1 MVTLYLSSLQGLSKR
16 ISIHQYVSFF
26 ISKMN
31 YFTHQLFNSEELEI
45 LRKNLDKEELFW
57 EDGKQTAGKYAA
69 RVKNNLQLK
78 RDSDASIKF
87 SSLITKKILSNE
99 LIKSF
104 ALPKKIHG
112 TIFSKSKSGMK
123 YGRHIDNAYMSSGR
137 ADLSFTIF
145 LSCKDNYQGGELSIE
160 GFNSEEKFKLNAGEI
175 IIYPSTYLHSVEE
188 VFGGERLVFIGW
200 IESYVKSIE
209 EREYLFDLDAAAR
222 SLLAKYGRSE
232 EVDLIFKSYSN
243 LLRRLGS

>member
-1 MVTLYLSSLQGLSKR
+1 
-16 ISIHQYVSFF
+16 
-26 ISKMN
+26 MN
-31 YFTHQLFNSEELEI
+31 YLTHPLLNSEELEI
-45 LRKNLDKEELFW
+45 LRKNLNEEELFW
-57 EDGKQTAGKYAA
+57 EDGKLTAGKHAA
-69 RVKNNLQLK
+69 EVKNNLQLK
-78 RDSDASIKF
+78 RDSNLSKKF
-87 SSLITKKILSNE
+87 SGLITKKILSNE

-104 ALPKKIHG
+104 ALPKKVHG
-112 TIFSKSKSGMK
+112 TIFSKSTLGMK
-123 YGRHIDNAYMSSGR
+123 YGRHIDNTYMSSGR

-145 LSCKDNYQGGELSIE
+145 LNCKNNYEGGALSIE
-160 GFNSEEKFKLNAGEI
+160 SFNLEKKFRLDAGEI

-188 VFGGERLVFIGW
+188 VSDGERLVFIGW

-222 SLLAKYGRSE
+222 SLLAKYGRSD

>member
-1 MVTLYLSSLQGLSKR
+1 
-16 ISIHQYVSFF
+16 
-26 ISKMN
+26 MN
-31 YFTHQLFNSEELEI
+31 YLTDQLLNSEELEI
-45 LRKNLDKEELFW
+45 IRKKLNEEELSW
-57 EDGKQTAGKYAA
+57 GDGKQTAGKHAA
-69 RVKNNLQLK
+69 KVKNNLQLR
-78 RDSDASIKF
+78 RDSDLSKRF
-87 SSLITKKILSNE
+87 SGLIIKKILSND

-112 TIFSKSKSGMK
+112 TIFSKSRRGMK

-145 LSCKDNYQGGELSIE
+145 LNCKDNYEGGALSIE
-160 GFNSEEKFKLNAGEI
+160 SFNLEKKFRLDAGEI

-188 VFGGERLVFIGW
+188 VIDGERLVFIGW

-222 SLLAKYGRSE
+222 SLLAKYGRSD
-232 EVDLIFKSYSN
+232 EVDLVFKSYSN
-243 LLRRLGS
+243 FLRRLGN

>member
-1 MVTLYLSSLQGLSKR
+1 
-16 ISIHQYVSFF
+16 
-26 ISKMN
+26 MN
-31 YFTHQLFNSEELEI
+31 YLTHKLLNSEELEI
-45 LRKNLDKEELFW
+45 LRKNLEKESLNW
-57 EDGKQTAGKYAA
+57 EDGKLTAGKHAA
-69 RVKNNLQLK
+69 KEKNNLQLR
-78 RDSDASIKF
+78 RDSDLSIKL
-87 SSLITKKILSNE
+87 SGLITNKILKNE

-123 YGRHIDNAYMSSGR
+123 YGRHIDNAFMSSGR

-145 LSCKDNYQGGELSIE
+145 LNCKDDYKGGELSIE
-160 GFNSEEKFKLNAGEI
+160 SFNSEEKFKLNAGEI

-188 VFGGERLVFIGW
+188 VSNGERLVFIGW

-222 SLLAKYGRSE
+222 SLLAKYGRSS
-232 EVDLIFKSYSN
+232 EVDLIYKSYSN

>member
-1 MVTLYLSSLQGLSKR
+1 
-16 ISIHQYVSFF
+16 
-26 ISKMN
+26 MN
-31 YFTHQLFNSEELEI
+31 YLTHQLFNPKELEI
-45 LRKNLDKEELFW
+45 LRKNLDKEELSW
-57 EDGKQTAGKYAA
+57 EEGKKTAGEHAA
-69 RVKNNLQLK
+69 QVKNNLQLR
-78 RDSDASIKF
+78 RDSDLSIKF
-87 SSLITKKILSNE
+87 SGLLTKKILNNE

-104 ALPKKIHG
+104 ALPKRVHG
-112 TIFSKSKSGMK
+112 TIFSKSKTGME
-123 YGRHIDNAYMSSGR
+123 YGRHIDNPYMSSGR

-145 LSCKDNYQGGELSIE
+145 LNCKNSYKGGELSIE
-160 GFNSEEKFKLNAGEI
+160 SFNAEEKFKLNAGEI
-175 IIYPSTYLHSVEE
+175 IIYPSTYMHSVEK
-188 VFGGERLVFIGW
+188 VIDGERLVFIGW

>member
-1 MVTLYLSSLQGLSKR
+1 
-16 ISIHQYVSFF
+16 
-26 ISKMN
+26 MN
-31 YFTHQLFNSEELEI
+31 YLTHELLNSDELEI
-45 LRKNLDKEELFW
+45 LRKNLDKEELCW
-57 EDGKQTAGKYAA
+57 DDGKQTAGKHAA
-69 RVKNNLQLK
+69 EVKNNLQLR
-78 RDSDASIKF
+78 RDSNISKKF
-87 SSLITKKILSNE
+87 SELITKKILSND

-104 ALPKKIHG
+104 SLPKNIHG

-145 LSCKDNYQGGELSIE
+145 LNCKENYEGGELSIE
-160 GFNSEEKFKLNAGEI
+160 SFNLEEKFKLNAGEI
-175 IIYPSTYLHSVEE
+175 IIYPSTYLHSVDE
-188 VFGGERLVFIGW
+188 VLSGERLVFIGW

-222 SLLAKYGRSE
+222 SLLAKYGRSN
-232 EVDLIFKSYSN
+232 EVDLIYKSYSN